1 MRDDLY
7 TMDLNA
13 TGQNAAC
20 RVQYRSEL
28 MVGTVVNSSA
38 RTSKTQGGASTNPPQ
53 RREAGSL

>member
-13 TGQNAAC
+13 TGQNAAS

-28 MVGTVVNSSA
+28 IVGTVVQLLGEDLEDA
-38 RTSKTQGGASTNPPQ
+38 GRRVDESTT
-53 RREAGSL
+53 ET